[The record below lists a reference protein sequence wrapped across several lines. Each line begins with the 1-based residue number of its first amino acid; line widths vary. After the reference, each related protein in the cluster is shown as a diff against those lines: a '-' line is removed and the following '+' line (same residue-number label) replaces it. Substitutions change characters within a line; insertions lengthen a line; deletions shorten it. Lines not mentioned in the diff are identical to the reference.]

1 MVNEHQNNWDEY
13 LDGALFSQRT
23 KRHSSTKFT
32 PFFLL
37 YGREAVYPSQLP
49 PAFTGEVCD
58 TIVIKKRGFKEYSL
72 ITYTWHKNVIWY

>member
-1 MVNEHQNNWDEY
+1 MANAHQNNWDEY

-37 YGREAVYPSQLP
+37 YCREAVFPSPLP
-49 PAFTGEVCD
+49 PAFTGEECD
-58 TIVIKKRGFKEYSL
+58 TIVIKNRRFQY
-72 ITYTWHKNVIWY
+72 N

>member
-1 MVNEHQNNWDEY
+1 MVNENQNNWCEY
-13 LDGALFSQRT
+13 LDGAMFAQRT

-49 PAFTGEVCD
+49 PAFTGAVCY
-58 TIVIKKRGFKEYSL
+58 TIVIKNRGFIEY
-72 ITYTWHKNVIWY
+72 N